1 MLPINKSDVCRRMLD
16 TGKYQL
22 SSSKIVEDV
31 WLIAWLKS
39 KGVGYDD
46 AFEKWK
52 RIYVT
57 RHPDDETA
65 KAVFDKLW
73 MNSRRIKFINKYKP
87 IVFYQQEI
95 DEIVKA
101 DVPVWQKEAFVLIY
115 AVAKAVGSSELSVL
129 PISDIIRMTS
139 LTFGYNGYEPHTVVQ
154 SAQNAGFLC
163 LREVRLW
170 DDVTGQPDVFL
181 QYTLPRIQTSGNVYK
196 NVRSILD
203 VPDEIFPDIQ
213 ECICV
218 DCGMPFKQSKKGKRS
233 RCQECYKIYRKKY
246 IKNAVEKYRVN
257 KKTGFPYMD
266 IE

>member
-73 MNSRRIKFINKYKP
+73 MNSRRTRFINKYKP

-95 DEIVKA
+95 DEIVSA
-101 DVPVWQKEAFVLIY
+101 NIPVWQKEAIALMY
-115 AVAKAVGSSELSVL
+115 AVAKTVGSSTLDAL
-129 PISDIIRMTS
+129 PMSDIIRMTS
-139 LTFGYNGYEPHTVVQ
+139 LSFGYNGYEADAVLE
-154 SAQNAGFLC
+154 SAQKFGFM
-163 LREVRLW
+163 RFQTIEHW
-170 DDVTGQPDVFL
+170 DNVTGVLDTML
-181 QYTLPRIQTSGNVYK
+181 QFTFPKLRSGKIYK
-196 NVRSILD
+196 TVRSILD
-203 VPDEIFPDIQ
+203 VPDEIFQSLQ
-213 ECICV
+213 ERICIN
-218 DCGMPFKQSKKGKRS
+218 CGQSFKPEK
-233 RCQECYKIYRKKY
+233 RCQRTMCAECYKKYRNIYKKLWIKKY
-246 IKNAVEKYRVN
+246 RQN
-257 KKTGFPYMD
+257 
-266 IE
+266 